1 MSNFIKG
8 MDLSTL
14 LELERLGARYY
25 DGGIKTEILELMKR
39 YDVDTI
45 RVRLFHDPYSKD
57 GKPYGA
63 GGNDLETALEIS
75 GRATEAGLGVL
86 LNFQYSDFWADPGK
100 QIKPKAWAS
109 YSVTELEEA
118 VFEYT
123 RDVLKAF
130 TEAGIRL
137 KMAQVG
143 NELTNGLLWPEGKI
157 PDYDNIA
164 RFVNAGIRGV
174 RAVYKELP
182 VMLHL
187 DNGGNNEL
195 YRRWFDEFMKRG
207 EEFQIIGLSYYPF
220 WHGSMKMLE
229 ENMRDIACR
238 YHKDLIVVETSMGY
252 TMEDYGEYEGLS
264 GDQRKGYATKP
275 HLVEKIDY
283 PMTKEGQADFIK
295 DLLDTISRVP
305 DGRGKGFFWWE
316 PAWIPIAGSGWATVS
331 SLEYM
336 NDPGPCGN
344 EWANQALFDYD
355 GNALPAWKVIRDFVT
370 VHSVHSNLQKSI

>member
-63 GGNDLETALEIS
+63 GGNDFETALEIS

-109 YSVTELEEA
+109 YSVTELEEV

-137 KMAQVG
+137 KMVQVG

-182 VMLHL
+182 VML
-187 DNGGNNEL
+187 
-195 YRRWFDEFMKRG
+195 
-207 EEFQIIGLSYYPF
+207 
-220 WHGSMKMLE
+220 
-229 ENMRDIACR
+229 
-238 YHKDLIVVETSMGY
+238 
-252 TMEDYGEYEGLS
+252 
-264 GDQRKGYATKP
+264 
-275 HLVEKIDY
+275 
-283 PMTKEGQADFIK
+283 
-295 DLLDTISRVP
+295 
-305 DGRGKGFFWWE
+305 
-316 PAWIPIAGSGWATVS
+316 
-331 SLEYM
+331 
-336 NDPGPCGN
+336 
-344 EWANQALFDYD
+344 
-355 GNALPAWKVIRDFVT
+355 
-370 VHSVHSNLQKSI
+370 QKSLY